1 MQWTST
7 LKDWL
12 DSRFPITEMWN
23 RHAAKYYAPK
33 NFNFWYFF
41 GIFSTVVFI
50 NQIITGIWL
59 SMFYVPTSAEAFS
72 SVEEIMRH
80 VKFGWL
86 FRYMH
91 STGASAFFIVIYL
104 HMYRG
109 IMYGSFKKPRE
120 LVWLI
125 GMLIYAVLLMES
137 ASGYILPWGQMSYW
151 ATKVLASL
159 LTVVPFI
166 GKSLAILVQGD
177 YNVSGV
183 TLHRFFSLHVIVF
196 PMILGFLVWAHL
208 MALHEVGSNNPDGID
223 IKKYKNAEGQ
233 PLDGVP
239 FHPYYTV
246 KDFFGV
252 IIFLIIF
259 FVAVF
264 YFPTMGGFFLESANF
279 APANPL
285 VTPLHIA
292 PPWYMA
298 PFYSILRAI
307 PNKYF
312 GVTMA
317 SAAVA
322 ALFVL
327 PWLDRSKVR
336 SIRYRGPWTKIAL
349 TIFVISFLTL
359 GYLGTEPL
367 TDSNII
373 SSRIFTVL
381 YFAFFIAMPFY
392 TKYETTKPVPD
403 RVSYH

>member
-1 MQWTST
+1 
-7 LKDWL
+7 
-12 DSRFPITEMWN
+12 
-23 RHAAKYYAPK
+23 
-33 NFNFWYFF
+33 
-41 GIFSTVVFI
+41 
-50 NQIITGIWL
+50 
-59 SMFYVPTSAEAFS
+59 MFYVPTSAEAFS